1 MTFYRR
7 PRVFIS
13 YRHQERVGRPEDDAY
28 NEAHQ
33 IWVRRFARDL
43 AAWNVDV
50 LYDVRLR
57 DLFRPWVATDPAMV
71 SYLAEVS
78 LLCASVA
85 HAFMPIITEG
95 YLRRLCLPG
104 APEGWSE
111 PGTVT
116 QEWRLGEASVEAGLM
131 ELVLI
136 LREFRIEGLQNLHPL
151 LTPDRAWD
159 FRDRV
164 AANHADLVELLG
176 ERLHLGWNVERP
188 TVDLPFA
195 EWISM
200 YVNWCRAE
208 EPGCQSAEIESWG
221 CDFGRLSRFL
231 AQVETLQQ
239 EGQMPAADQG
249 TGRHDL
255 DHVFGAAPDA
265 LQLVGVSRRNSG
277 RQSRLA
283 QWFGRL
289 IGR

>member
-13 YRHQERVGRPEDDAY
+13 YRHQERVGGPEDDAY

-33 IWVRRFARDL
+33 LWVRRFARDL

-57 DLFRPWVATDPAMV
+57 DLFRPYVATDPAFV

-78 LLCASVA
+78 LLCAGVA
-85 HAFMPIITEG
+85 HVFMPIITEG
-95 YLRRLCLPG
+95 YLKRLCLPG

-111 PGTVT
+111 AGTVT
-116 QEWRLGEASVEAGLM
+116 QEWRLGEASVDAGLM
-131 ELVLI
+131 ELVLV
-136 LREFRIEGLQNLHPL
+136 LREYRIEGLQNLHPL
-151 LTPDRAWD
+151 LTSDRAWD

-164 AANHADLVELLG
+164 AAHYVDLVELLG

-200 YVNWCRAE
+200 YVNWCRDNE
-208 EPGCQSAEIESWG
+208 SGCQSAAIESWD
-221 CDFGRLSRFL
+221 CDFERLGRFL
-231 AQVETLQQ
+231 AEVSTLQQ
-239 EGQMPAADQG
+239 NGEMPDAHQG

-255 DHVFGAAPDA
+255 DHVFSAAPDA
-265 LQLVGVSRRNSG
+265 LHLVGIPHRNAG
-277 RQSRLA
+277 RPSRLA
-283 QWFGRL
+283 EWFGRL